1 VADERDGSAEK
12 RPYRQKRRAELEQAT
27 RLRITESAVELHGT
41 LGPARTSISAIADH
55 AGVRRSTVYRHFA
68 NEKALFTACTAHWR
82 TANPPPDITL
92 WDAVRDPGD
101 RLRTA
106 LNEFYAYYR
115 LVGPMLANVLRDEES
130 MPIISEMLSGYRDYL
145 TAVQHTL
152 MRGRRLRGRARHR
165 VRAAIGHALAFSSWQ
180 SLTHEQGLD
189 DAQASELMSLLV
201 TAAGTG

>member
-1 VADERDGSAEK
+1 VTDESDASAGK

-68 NEKALFTACTAHWR
+68 DEKALFTACTALWR
-82 TANPPPDITL
+82 TANPPPDIAL
-92 WDAVRDPGD
+92 WDAVRDPGE
-101 RLRTA
+101 RLRAA
-106 LNEFYAYYR
+106 LDELYAYYR

-130 MPIISEMLSGYRDYL
+130 MPIISEMLSGYREYL

-152 MRGRRLRGRARHR
+152 MRGRRLRGHARHR
-165 VRAAIGHALAFSSWQ
+165 VRAAIGHAVAFSTWQ

-189 DAQASELMSLLV
+189 DAQAAELMSLLV
-201 TAAGTG
+201 AAAGTG